1 MKNIH
6 EYVSFMIK
14 MNRNIFDWRICLT
27 QIKLIKSSE
36 TLTKLYI
43 ILTNVKWLKLSRKN
57 SATKLISCCVICWK
71 KKTSITNQI
80 SNKQNLHIYHVLSN
94 PPRLPSVVTISNI
107 KLHTFIRSAGG
118 FSFDI
123 LCIT

>member
-27 QIKLIKSSE
+27 QIKLIKSSD

-57 SATKLISCCVICWK
+57 SATKFISCCVICWK

-94 PPRLPSVVTISNI
+94 PPRLCSVVTISNI

>member
-27 QIKLIKSSE
+27 QIKLIKSSD

-57 SATKLISCCVICWK
+57 SATKFISCCVICWK

-94 PPRLPSVVTISNI
+94 LPRLRSVVTISNI